1 MATQIIDLGQIRFV
15 WQGEWIDSDEYELN
29 DAVRYGGNVYIYIN
43 ELPATGALPTDATKW
58 GLALSGSNFE
68 GTYNNSANYGPGDV
82 VRYGAFLYRCTA
94 ATTGNLPT
102 DTAKWA
108 VYLEGTS
115 WQGEYSEIA
124 AYKKNDIVIYGGSTY
139 IAVIAT
145 TGNIPTDDTYWDLFA
160 YGYPDTTDNEGKL
173 LTTDGTDVSWTNT
186 VTLDTAAV
194 ETKFTSE
201 AYTYIGIDAEAFET
215 DAELTS
221 AAMVID
227 IEGVP
232 ESFAQV
238 AFRNSA
244 PTSSTDIIAY
254 ANNGDDSNGWVGIGI
269 TGSRFDD
276 TTYGITGQGDS
287 YVFGQAPAASA
298 ERTVTNKLAG
308 SGTATLTTSV
318 NHGFLVGER
327 VVVASV
333 DAALNG
339 AHTITAKTD
348 NTFSFASVATIST
361 TSASGTATVK
371 SAGNLV
377 IATGDNGSDNKIVFA
392 AGGYASGNTQ
402 MVIIPDE
409 TVHIEIAT
417 SSTSATTGALVVA
430 GGVGITGDTFT
441 DGDLTLDGLLYAGPG
456 AEVFSTA
463 ATLTSP
469 AVVASIAGDENS
481 FAQIAF
487 HNEEPTSSTD
497 IIVYMDNGND
507 SNGWMGMGIA
517 GSEFDDATFGIT
529 APGDGYIFHNAID
542 DTYLGNMVFA
552 TGAEGSENKII
563 FAAGGFDSGLTQM
576 EITPGVNVHVEIDTP
591 STSPT
596 TGALTVVG
604 GVGVQGDMNVEGS
617 VFIEGTITFGGSGTT
632 VETANLSVTDP
643 AVFVGT
649 NNQSDIVDLAFIG
662 EYATTISTIT
672 RTITNKA
679 LAANVATL
687 TTSVPH
693 TYLLGDVVVV
703 TDVDATFNGT
713 FNITAVGGGGTTFSY
728 AKTAGNVSS
737 TAVSPTGTAEVS
749 ARRKFAGLARDA
761 SDGVLKAFKDA
772 TTKPTS
778 TINFAEAGLAYADL
792 KLNAIDAASATIGD
806 VSNTELQ
813 YLNGVTSDIQTQLN
827 NRSLIASPTFTG
839 TPAAPTAAVDTNTTQ
854 IATTGYVV
862 GQGYLKSSTATST
875 YAPLTSAALV
885 TPTISRGVLTS
896 AIETTSL
903 FAASATGTLNYDVS
917 SSSVVYYTSNSSA
930 NFTLNFR
937 GNVSTTLNSILST
950 GQSVTTVFLNT
961 NGSTAYYPTAIQVDG
976 AAVTVAGGTLRWQ
989 GGTAPTSG
997 SASSVDSYSFT
1008 IIKTGNAAFTV
1019 FAAQIRFA

>member
-15 WQGEWIDSDEYELN
+15 WQGEWLNTTEYELN
-29 DAVRYGGNVYIYIN
+29 DVVRYGGNIYLYTS
-43 ELPATGALPTDATKW
+43 ELPSTGAAPTDATKW
-58 GLALSGSNFE
+58 SLALAGFNFE
-68 GTYNNSANYGPGDV
+68 GSYNNSSPYLPGDT
-82 VRYGAFLYRCTA
+82 VRYGGPIYICTA

-102 DTAKWA
+102 NTSFWSM
-108 VYLEGTS
+108 LNEGFS
-115 WQGEYSEIA
+115 WQG
-124 AYKKNDIVIYGGSTY
+124 AYEALGSYRKNDVVSYAGSTY
-139 IAVIAT
+139 IVTAAST
-145 TGNIPTDDTYWDLFA
+145 TGNLPTDATYWALFS
-160 YGYPDTTDNEGKL
+160 YGYPDVTDNEGKV
-173 LTTDGTDVSWTNT
+173 LTNDGDDVTWTDTL
-186 VTLDTAAV
+186 TLDTVNV
-194 ETKFTSE
+194 ESKFTSE
-201 AYTYIGIDAEAFET
+201 ASTYIGVDAEAFET
-215 DAELTS
+215 AAELTD
-221 AAMVID
+221 AALVID
-227 IEGVP
+227 IEGGP
-232 ESFAQV
+232 SSFAQV
-238 AFRNSA
+238 AFHNSE

-269 TGSRFDD
+269 TGSEFDD
-276 TTYGITGQGDS
+276 TTYGITGPGDS
-287 YVFGQAPAASA
+287 YVFSQAPAPSA
-298 ERTVTNKLAG
+298 TRTVTNKVAA

-318 NHGFLVGER
+318 NHGFQVGER
-327 VVVASV
+327 VVVEAV

-339 AHTITAKTD
+339 PHTITAKTD
-348 NTFSFASVATIST
+348 DTFSFASGATIST
-361 TSASGTATVK
+361 GVATGDATVK
-371 SAGNLV
+371 SSGNLV
-377 IATGDNGSDNKIVFA
+377 IATGENGYNNRIIFA

-402 MVIIPDE
+402 MIIIPDE
-409 TVHIEIAT
+409 QVHIEIETA
-417 SSTSATTGALVVA
+417 STSPTTGALRVA

-456 AEVFSTA
+456 AESFSTA

-469 AVVASIAGDENS
+469 AIVASIAGDENS

-517 GSEFDDATFGIT
+517 GSEFDDETFGIT

-552 TGAEGSENKII
+552 TGSEGSENKII

-576 EITPGVNVHVEIDTP
+576 EITPGVNVHIEIDTP

-643 AVFVGT
+643 FIFVGT

-662 EYATTISTIT
+662 EYAVTVSTIT
-672 RTITNKA
+672 RTVTNKA
-679 LAANVATL
+679 LASNVATL
-687 TTSVPH
+687 TTSVDH
-693 TYLLGDVVVV
+693 TYFLGDVVVV
-703 TDVDATFNGT
+703 TDVDSTFNGT
-713 FNITAVGGGGTTFSY
+713 YNITAVTTNTFSY
-728 AKTAGNVSS
+728 NKTAGNVSS
-737 TAVSPTGTAEVS
+737 TAVSPTGTAAVS
-749 ARRKFAGLARDA
+749 ARRKFAGVARDA

-839 TPAAPTAAVDTNTTQ
+839 TPAAPTAEVDTNTTQ

-885 TPTISRGVLTS
+885 TPTISRGVFTAS
-896 AIETTSL
+896 MEAVSVV
-903 FAASATGTLNYDVS
+903 AAAATGTLNYDVTS
-917 SSSVVYYTSNSSA
+917 GTVVYYTSNASA

-937 GNVSTTLNSILST
+937 ANSGATLNSIMST
-950 GQSVTTVFLNT
+950 GQSLTAVFLNT
-961 NGSTAYYPTAIQVDG
+961 NGTSAFYPTTIQVDG
-976 AAVTVAGGTLRWQ
+976 SAVTVAGGTLRWQ
-989 GGTAPTSG
+989 GGTAPTLG
-997 SASSVDSYSFT
+997 NPSSVDAYTFT

-1019 FAAQIRFA
+1019 FAAQTRFA